1 MKSLGKILG
10 LTVLLV
16 AMVIPL
22 STTHTILSEGYSC
35 PEMVTQAMTATT
47 EVCDG
52 AGRNQACYGHVQ
64 LAAEPQVGVSHFV
77 FSQSGDVANVFDIQS
92 LRLSAMNADAGVW
105 GVALMRLQAS
115 LPEAAPKKNIT
126 LLMFGEV
133 EIENAVESTPLA
145 DVTVRSSQTINVRL
159 LPSSEATIV
168 TTAAPQT
175 ALLATGRNGDS
186 SWLRVKVADGR
197 AGWVYAPLVSSTDD
211 LETLSVVEPASI
223 YYSPMQAFYFQS
235 GVDDAACPEAP
246 NSGVLIQTP
255 EGVGKVTFLINEVD
269 IQLGSTV
276 FFEAQTGGE
285 MTVSVVEGSATV
297 TTGGV
302 SYQAVAGTQI
312 GVPLDEEMK
321 PSGPPSMPRAYEMS
335 TVAALP
341 VQYLPRVV
349 EIASPLTPTELVEYL
364 ESPESGV
371 VPGTTEGTT
380 PNGEE
385 EVVGE
390 DGVVSSTEGGG
401 WVTAPGLD
409 DAVPPGQGGDIPPGQ
424 IGKDPKDPKPPKE
437 K

>member
-1 MKSLGKILG
+1 MKSLGKVVG

-16 AMVIPL
+16 AMVVPL
-22 STTHTILSEGYSC
+22 SATQTILSEGYSC

-47 EVCDG
+47 EVCDE

-64 LAAEPQVGVSHFV
+64 LAAEPQAGVSHFV

-92 LRLSAMNADAGVW
+92 LRLSAMNEDAGVW

-115 LPEAAPKKNIT
+115 LPESMPKKNIT

-133 EIENAVESTPLA
+133 EIDNAVESTPLA

-168 TTAAPQT
+168 TTADPQT

-186 SWLRVKVADGR
+186 SWLRVKVEDGR

-246 NSGVLIQTP
+246 NSGLLIQTP

-276 FFEAQTGGE
+276 FFEAQSGNE

-302 SYQAVAGTQI
+302 SYKAVAGTQI
-312 GVPLDEEMK
+312 GVPLGEDLK
-321 PSGPPSMPRAYEMS
+321 PAGPPSMPRAYEMS

-349 EIASPLTPTELVEYL
+349 EIAPPMTPTQLVEYL
-364 ESPESGV
+364 DSPESGV
-371 VPGTTEGTT
+371 VSEPTDGTDST
-380 PNGEE
+380 
-385 EVVGE
+385 VE
-390 DGVVSSTEGGG
+390 DSSSASSDG
-401 WVTAPGLD
+401 WENAPGLD
-409 DAVPPGQGGDIPPGQ
+409 GNAPPGQEEGATPPGL
-424 IGKDPKDPKPPKE
+424 IDNPGKKPTPKPK
-437 K
+437 

>member
-1 MKSLGKILG
+1 MKSFGKILG

-16 AMVIPL
+16 AFMMPL
-22 STTHTILSEGYSC
+22 SAPQSILSEGYAC
-35 PEMVTQAMTATT
+35 PDIVTQAMTATT
-47 EVCDG
+47 QVCDG

-64 LAAEPQVGVSHFV
+64 LAAEPQAGVSHFV
-77 FSQSGDVANVFDIQS
+77 FSQSGDLANVFDIQS
-92 LRLSAMNADAGVW
+92 LRLSAMNVDAGVW

-115 LPEAAPKKNIT
+115 LPEAEPKKNIT

-133 EIENAVESTPLA
+133 EVDNSVAPTPVA

-159 LPSSEATIV
+159 LPSTEAV
-168 TTAAPQT
+168 TVANAPSQST
-175 ALLATGRNGDS
+175 LLATGRNSDT
-186 SWLRVKVADGR
+186 SWLRVKLEDGR
-197 AGWVYAPLVSSTDD
+197 EGWVFAPLVTSADD

-246 NSGVLIQTP
+246 NSGLLIQTP

-276 FFEAQTGGE
+276 FFEAQPGDE
-285 MTVSVVEGSATV
+285 MTVSVVEGAATV

-302 SYQAVAGTQI
+302 SYKAIAGTQI

-321 PSGPPSMPRAYEMS
+321 PSGPPSRPRAYDMS

-349 EIASPLTPTELVEYL
+349 EIAPPLTPTQLVDYL

-371 VPGTTEGTT
+371 VTEST
-380 PNGEE
+380 
-385 EVVGE
+385 
-390 DGVVSSTEGGG
+390 VSSGTEPTVENPTGEGG
-401 WVTAPGLD
+401 WENAAGLD
-409 DAVPPGQGGDIPPGQ
+409 GNAPPGQDEGAPPPGLVDNP
-424 IGKDPKDPKPPKE
+424 GKKPPPKE

>member
-1 MKSLGKILG
+1 MKSLAKYLG

-16 AMVIPL
+16 ASVIPL
-22 STTHTILSEGYSC
+22 SAPRSILSEGYAC
-35 PEMVTQAMTATT
+35 PEIVTQAMTATT

-64 LAAEPQVGVSHFV
+64 LAAEPQVGVNHFV
-77 FSQSGDVANVFDIQS
+77 FNQRGDMADVSDIQS
-92 LRLSAMNADAGVW
+92 LRLSAMNVDAGVW

-115 LPEAAPKKNIT
+115 LPESTPKKNIT

-133 EIENAVESTPLA
+133 EIGNSVTSTPLA
-145 DVTVRSSQTINVRL
+145 NVTIHSSQTINVRL
-159 LPSSEATIV
+159 LPSSEAVIV
-168 TTAAPQT
+168 TTAAPQSI
-175 ALLATGRNGDS
+175 LLATGRNSDT
-186 SWLRVKVADGR
+186 SWLRVKVDDGR

-211 LETLSVVEPASI
+211 LDTLAVVEPTSI
-223 YYSPMQAFYFQS
+223 YYAPMQAFYFQS

-246 NSGVLIQTP
+246 NSGMLIQTP

-276 FFEAQTGGE
+276 FFEAQPGDE

-302 SYQAVAGTQI
+302 SYHAVAGTQI

-321 PSGPPSMPRAYEMS
+321 PAGPPSWPRAYEMG

-341 VQYLPRVV
+341 VQYLPRAV
-349 EIASPLTPTELVEYL
+349 EIAPPLTPTQLVEYL

-371 VPGTTEGTT
+371 VTELTTETGDE
-380 PNGEE
+380 PP
-385 EVVGE
+385 
-390 DGVVSSTEGGG
+390 VSAGG
-401 WVTAPGLD
+401 WENAPGLG
-409 DAVPPGQGGDIPPGQ
+409 DAVPPGHDGSPPGLDGGPPPGQ
-424 IGKDPKDPKPPKE
+424 EQKPPQE

>member
-16 AMVIPL
+16 AIVMPL
-22 STTHTILSEGYSC
+22 SAPQSILSEGYAC
-35 PEMVTQAMTATT
+35 PDIVTQAMTATT

-52 AGRNQACYGHVQ
+52 AGRNQACYGHVE

-77 FSQSGDVANVFDIQS
+77 FNQSGDLANVFDIQN
-92 LRLSAMNADAGVW
+92 LRLSAMNVDAGVW

-115 LPEAAPKKNIT
+115 LPEAEAKKNIT

-133 EIENAVESTPLA
+133 EIDNSVAPTPVA
-145 DVTVRSSQTINVRL
+145 DITVRSSQTINVRL
-159 LPSSEATIV
+159 LPSTEAVTV
-168 TTAAPQT
+168 TTVPSQSI
-175 ALLATGRNGDS
+175 LLATGRNSDT
-186 SWLRVKVADGR
+186 SWLRVKVEDGR
-197 AGWVYAPLVSSTDD
+197 EGWVYTPLVSSADD
-211 LETLSVVEPASI
+211 LEMLSVVEPASV

-246 NSGVLIQTP
+246 NSGLLIQTP

-276 FFEAQTGGE
+276 FFEAQPGDE

-302 SYQAVAGTQI
+302 SYKAIAGTQI

-321 PSGPPSMPRAYEMS
+321 PSGLPSMPRAYEMS

-349 EIASPLTPTELVEYL
+349 EIAPPMTPTQLVEYL

-371 VPGTTEGTT
+371 VTESTTEVDDPTV
-380 PNGEE
+380 N
-385 EVVGE
+385 
-390 DGVVSSTEGGG
+390 EGG
-401 WVTAPGLD
+401 WENAPGLD
-409 DAVPPGQGGDIPPGQ
+409 NAIPPGQGGDTPPGLIGKDTPPGQ
-424 IGKDPKDPKPPKE
+424 EEKPPKE
-437 K
+437 